1 MMTMRLEGFYES
13 IVTTFFSVI
22 KGLLF
27 EGKKNPAPFEKS
39 LLVKNNNK
47 SSSFWLIKTILS
59 LSNIRKSKIYL
70 IKLRKNTFTYN

>member
-1 MMTMRLEGFYES
+1 MMTMRLEGFYGS

-39 LLVKNNNK
+39 LLVKNNNE
-47 SSSFWLIKTILS
+47 SSSFWLVETILS
-59 LSNIRKSKIYL
+59 LGKSIRPDVLSNSYRYCL
-70 IKLRKNTFTYN
+70 LY